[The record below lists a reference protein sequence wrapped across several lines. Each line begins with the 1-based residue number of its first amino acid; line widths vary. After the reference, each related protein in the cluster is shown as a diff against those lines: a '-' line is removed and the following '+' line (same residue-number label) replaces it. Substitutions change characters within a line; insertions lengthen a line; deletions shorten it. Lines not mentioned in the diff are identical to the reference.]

1 MIEKGYWAIVTYE
14 AGLIGEKVKYWI
26 PGEIPPRS
34 ERKRKADLRKIRQN
48 ENNAVRRVARI
59 LNENFPGRRGSA
71 LELSYSPE
79 GIRKL
84 GIDWDYDPQDEEHW
98 DAVWEA
104 AHHQLQLFIR
114 RCIRACKK
122 AGVELRYMG
131 WTSDMRFDGK
141 LQMQVHTRIHHHLV
155 VNPEAE
161 AICLRQWHLGA
172 CGGTRLKKEPDHT
185 DFAQYLMDQV
195 RRIGEKKKYI
205 PSRNLR
211 KPKESA
217 PRIAP
222 SGREV
227 QPPKGA
233 ALIYRAPYNPGRP
246 QYIRYI
252 LPGREENDETQE
264 E

>member
-1 MIEKGYWAIVTYE
+1 MADGYWAIVTYE
-14 AGLIGEKVKYWI
+14 AGAVGEKVKYWI
-26 PGEIPPRS
+26 PGEVPPRS
-34 ERKRKADLRKIRQN
+34 IRKRRSDLRKIRQN

-59 LNENFPGRRGSA
+59 INENFPGKRGSA
-71 LELSYSPE
+71 LELTYSDD
-79 GIRKL
+79 GIRKIL
-84 GIDWDYDPQDEEHW
+84 TGKAYDPQDEEQW
-98 DAVWEA
+98 DTVWEA
-104 AHHQLQLFIR
+104 ASHQLQLFIR
-114 RCIRACKK
+114 RCARACKQ
-122 AGVELRYMG
+122 AGIELRYIG
-131 WTSDMRFDGK
+131 FTSDMRFDGRA
-141 LQMQVHTRIHHHLV
+141 QAQVHTRIHHHLI

-172 CGGTRLKKEPDHT
+172 CGGTRLRSEADHT

-227 QPPKGA
+227 QPPRGA

-252 LPGREENDETQE
+252 LPGRSEDEEGDE
-264 E
+264 

>member
-1 MIEKGYWAIVTYE
+1 MADGYWAIVTYE
-14 AGLIGEKVKYWI
+14 AGIVGEKVKYWI
-26 PGEIPPRS
+26 PGEVPPRS
-34 ERKRKADLRKIRQN
+34 IRKRRSDLRKLRQN

-59 LNENFPGRRGSA
+59 INENFPARRGSA
-71 LELSYSPE
+71 LELTYSND

-84 GIDWDYDPQDEEHW
+84 LPGETYDPQDEEQW
-98 DAVWEA
+98 DTVWEA
-104 AHHQLQLFIR
+104 ANHQLQLFIR
-114 RCIRACKK
+114 RCARACKQ
-122 AGVELRYMG
+122 AGIELRYLG
-131 WTSDMRFDGK
+131 FTSDMRFDGRA
-141 LQMQVHTRIHHHLV
+141 QAQVHTRIHHHLI

-172 CGGTRLKKEPDHT
+172 CGGTRLRSEADHT

-233 ALIYRAPYNPGRP
+233 SLIYRAPYNPGRP
-246 QYIRYI
+246 QYIRYV
-252 LPGREENDETQE
+252 LPNRMPDLETLEE
-264 E
+264 

>member
-1 MIEKGYWAIVTYE
+1 MADGYWAIVTYE
-14 AGLIGEKVKYWI
+14 AGAVGEKVKYWI
-26 PGEIPPRS
+26 PGEVPPRS
-34 ERKRKADLRKIRQN
+34 IRKRKSDLRKIRQN

-59 LNENFPGRRGSA
+59 INENFPGKRGSA
-71 LELSYSPE
+71 LELTYSDD
-79 GIRKL
+79 GIRKIL
-84 GIDWDYDPQDEEHW
+84 PGEAYDPQDAEQW
-98 DAVWEA
+98 DEVWEA
-104 AHHQLQLFIR
+104 ANHQLQLFIR
-114 RCIRACKK
+114 RCARACKQ
-122 AGVELRYMG
+122 AGIELRYIG
-131 WTSDMRFDGK
+131 VTSDMRFDGRA
-141 LQMQVHTRIHHHLV
+141 QAQVHTRIHHHLI

-172 CGGTRLKKEPDHT
+172 CGGTRLRSEADHT

-233 ALIYRAPYNPGRP
+233 SLIYRAPYNPGRP
-246 QYIRYI
+246 QYIRYV
-252 LPGREENDETQE
+252 LPNRMLDLETLEE
-264 E
+264 

>member
-1 MIEKGYWAIVTYE
+1 M
-14 AGLIGEKVKYWI
+14 
-26 PGEIPPRS
+26 
-34 ERKRKADLRKIRQN
+34 
-48 ENNAVRRVARI
+48 ARI
-59 LNENFPGRRGSA
+59 INENFPARRGSA
-71 LELSYSPE
+71 LELTYSND

-84 GIDWDYDPQDEEHW
+84 LPGETYDPQDEEQW
-98 DAVWEA
+98 DTVWEA
-104 AHHQLQLFIR
+104 ANHQLQLFIR
-114 RCIRACKK
+114 RCARACKQ
-122 AGVELRYMG
+122 AGIELRYLG
-131 WTSDMRFDGK
+131 FTSDMRFDGRA
-141 LQMQVHTRIHHHLV
+141 QAQVHTRIHHHLI

-172 CGGTRLKKEPDHT
+172 CGGTRLRSEADHT

-211 KPKESA
+211 KPRESA

-233 ALIYRAPYNPGRP
+233 SLIYRAPYNPGRP
-246 QYIRYI
+246 QYIRYV
-252 LPGREENDETQE
+252 LPGRNEDEEGDE
-264 E
+264 

>member
-1 MIEKGYWAIVTYE
+1 MADGYWAIVTYE
-14 AGLIGEKVKYWI
+14 AGAVGEKVKYWI
-26 PGEIPPRS
+26 PGEVPPRS
-34 ERKRKADLRKIRQN
+34 IRKRRSDLRKVRQN

-59 LNENFPGRRGSA
+59 INENFPARRGSA
-71 LELSYSPE
+71 LELTYSDD

-84 GIDWDYDPQDEEHW
+84 LPGEAYDPQDEEQW
-98 DAVWEA
+98 DEVWEA
-104 AHHQLQLFIR
+104 ANHQLQLFIR
-114 RCIRACKK
+114 RCARACKQ
-122 AGVELRYMG
+122 AEIELRYIG
-131 WTSDMRFDGK
+131 FTSDMRFDGRA
-141 LQMQVHTRIHHHLV
+141 QAQVHTRIHHHLI

-172 CGGTRLKKEPDHT
+172 CGGTRLRSEADHT

-211 KPKESA
+211 KPRESA

-227 QPPKGA
+227 QPPRGA
-233 ALIYRAPYNPGRP
+233 SLIYRAPYNPGRP

-252 LPGREENDETQE
+252 LPGRSEDEEGDE
-264 E
+264 